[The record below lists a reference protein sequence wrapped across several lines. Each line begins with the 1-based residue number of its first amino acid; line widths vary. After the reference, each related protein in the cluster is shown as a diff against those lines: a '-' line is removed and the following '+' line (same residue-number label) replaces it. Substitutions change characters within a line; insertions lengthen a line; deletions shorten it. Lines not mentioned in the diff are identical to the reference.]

1 MYEVIKKVIESK
13 KYELSDI
20 LRKIDTLW
28 VQGDISDSQKT
39 SLTEFAR
46 SNAETKN
53 SIDVLAK
60 LEEMNKRL
68 TSVEA
73 ELKALKAD
81 SSDDETE
88 TETTVTEYEAGKW
101 YYAGDKVSFNGS
113 TYICT
118 APDGMTCVWSPADY
132 PAYWEQLL

>member
-20 LRKIDTLW
+20 LKKIDTLW
-28 VQGDISDSQKT
+28 LQGDISDSQKET
-39 SLTEFAR
+39 LTTLAR
-46 SNAETKN
+46 SNAEISN
-53 SIDVLAK
+53 SIDVLVK

-88 TETTVTEYEAGKW
+88 TTVEEYAQGIW

-118 APDGMTCVWSPADY
+118 APEGIVCVWSPTDY
-132 PAYWEQLL
+132 PAYWEELL

>member
-20 LRKIDTLW
+20 LKKIDTLW
-28 VQGDISDSQKT
+28 LQGDISNGQKDSLIT
-39 SLTEFAR
+39 LAR
-46 SNAETKN
+46 TNAEIGN
-53 SIDVLAK
+53 SVDVLVK

-73 ELKALKAD
+73 ELKALKTD
-81 SSDDETE
+81 SSDPETE
-88 TETTVTEYEAGKW
+88 ETTVAEYEAGKW

-113 TYICT
+113 TYVCT
-118 APDGMTCVWSPADY
+118 APDGATCVWSPSDY
-132 PAYWEQLL
+132 PAYWELVTE